1 MQTKVL
7 LEYANIAEVALSV
20 AVLLVMWRKRLLR
33 EFPVLALFLIV
44 QTFNVAT
51 STALIFFRKELH
63 LEKAQAYYIY
73 FCTYWFCY
81 AITAIL
87 LVLII
92 QSVFRIAMKPMD
104 GLQQLGKIIFRWIL
118 AVSIVLSAVEVA
130 GSVVSWGTRSATEI
144 ATAIASQV
152 QQGVCVLTLCL
163 LLFVCFAA
171 HPLGLTPRSRIFGV
185 SLGLG
190 FLASTNLVTAAWY
203 TSNTAHSLYS
213 PIYLI
218 SIGGGLASLVIW
230 GVYFALP
237 EPERRM
243 ILLPTTSP
251 FFFWNKVSE
260 ALGDDPGQVAV
271 AGFTPDMLAP
281 GELTVLTAMSRAARE
296 REQDREHASEALAHV
311 NKPYTM
317 AQ

>member
-1 MQTKVL
+1 MPTKAL
-7 LEYANIAEVALSV
+7 LEYVEIAQAVFSI
-20 AVLLVMWRKRLLR
+20 VLLLLMWRRGALR
-33 EFPVLALFLIV
+33 QFRALGAYLAV
-44 QTFNVAT
+44 QG
-51 STALIFFRKELH
+51 TALAITIPLLFFRKELH
-63 LEKAQAYYIY
+63 LNKVLAFDIY
-73 FCTYWFCY
+73 FWTYWLCY
-81 AITAIL
+81 AAQTAL
-87 LVLII
+87 LVFII
-92 QSVFRIAMKPMD
+92 HSVFSIAMKPLD

-130 GSVVSWGTRSATEI
+130 GSVVSWGGRSANEVV
-144 ATAIASQV
+144 TAIASQV

-171 HPLGLTPRSRIFGV
+171 RPLGLTPRSHIFGV

-203 TSNTAHSLYS
+203 TSSAAHSLYS
-213 PIYLI
+213 PVYLI
-218 SIGGGLASLVIW
+218 SVGGGVASLIVW
-230 GVYFALP
+230 SVYFALP

-260 ALGDDPGQVAV
+260 ALGDDPGHVAV

-281 GELTVLTAMSRAARE
+281 GELTVLTAMSKAARE
-296 REQDREHASEALAHV
+296 REQRREADSMAHL
-311 NKPYTM
+311 PELHSI

>member
-7 LEYANIAEVALSV
+7 LEYANIAEVFLSIV
-20 AVLLVMWRKRLLR
+20 VMLVMWRRRVLR
-33 EFPVLALFLIV
+33 NFPVLGVYLGV

-51 STALIFFRKELH
+51 STALIFFRKEMH
-63 LEKAQAYYIY
+63 LNKVIAYDIY
-73 FCTYWFCY
+73 FWTYWFCY
-81 AITAIL
+81 AVQAVL
-87 LVLII
+87 LVFII
-92 QSVFRIAMKPMD
+92 RSVFSIAMKPLE
-104 GLQQLGKIIFRWIL
+104 GLQQLGKIIFRWIV
-118 AVSIVLSAVEVA
+118 AVSIVLSVVVVA
-130 GSVVSWGTRSATEI
+130 GNLVSWANRSMMEAIT
-144 ATAIASQV
+144 TIASQV
-152 QQGVCVLTLCL
+152 HEGTCILTLCL

-190 FLASTNLVTAAWY
+190 IIAATNLVQAAWY
-203 TSNTAHSLYS
+203 TSNSAHNLYS
-213 PIYLI
+213 PVYFIT
-218 SIGGGLASLVIW
+218 IGGSVISLIVW
-230 GVYFALP
+230 GTYFALP

-260 ALGDDPGQVAV
+260 ALGDDPGHVAV

-281 GELTVLTAMSRAARE
+281 GELTVLTAMSKAARA
-296 REQDREHASEALAHV
+296 RDTQNSADALAHMNELHSV
-311 NKPYTM
+311 

>member
-1 MQTKVL
+1 MPTKVL
-7 LEYANIAEVALSV
+7 LEYVEIVQAILSV
-20 AVLLVMWRKRLLR
+20 VLLMIMWRRGVLR
-33 EFPVLALFLIV
+33 QFRALGAYLGV
-44 QTFNVAT
+44 QG
-51 STALIFFRKELH
+51 TALAITIPLLFFRKELH
-63 LEKAQAYYIY
+63 LNKVLAFDIY
-73 FCTYWFCY
+73 FWTYWLSY
-81 AITAIL
+81 AATTVL
-87 LVLII
+87 LLLII
-92 QSVFRIAMKPMD
+92 HNVFSIAMKPLE
-104 GLQQLGKIIFRWIL
+104 GLQQLGKIIFRWTL
-118 AVSIVLSAVEVA
+118 AVSVVLSAVEMA
-130 GSVVSWGTRSATEI
+130 GSIVSWGSRSANAIATEI
-144 ATAIASQV
+144 ACQV

-203 TSNTAHSLYS
+203 TSTTAHSLYS
-213 PIYLI
+213 PVYLI
-218 SIGGGLASLVIW
+218 SVGGGVASLLVW

-260 ALGDDPGQVAV
+260 ALGDDPGHVAV

-281 GELTVLTAMSRAARE
+281 GELTVLTAMSKAARE
-296 REQDREHASEALAHV
+296 REQQEHEI
-311 NKPYTM
+311 KPISHLGELHSM